1 MVSPSLLSMNIFVI
15 FCLSFDFQ
23 SQPITKQSFV
33 IPIAIPTLTFDL
45 NINSQREE
53 RENKIWMLLAVVVGG
68 EREDKEEGNPT
79 ASLLPLCPAGSFNL
93 RLQFWRRLGG
103 RAVGPGI
110 SHRWGMSWAASSRKS
125 SSRFRINDF
134 SKRGKLKPV
143 ENNRDAHMEIALI
156 YLHLPLFA
164 SV

>member
-15 FCLSFDFQ
+15 FCLIFDFQ
-23 SQPITKQSFV
+23 SQPITKQPFV

-110 SHRWGMSWAASSRKS
+110 SHRWGMSWAAGSRKK
-125 SSRFRINDF
+125 FQPLQDYWF
-134 SKRGKLKPV
+134 FQTWKVKACGK
-143 ENNRDAHMEIALI
+143 
-156 YLHLPLFA
+156 
-164 SV
+164 